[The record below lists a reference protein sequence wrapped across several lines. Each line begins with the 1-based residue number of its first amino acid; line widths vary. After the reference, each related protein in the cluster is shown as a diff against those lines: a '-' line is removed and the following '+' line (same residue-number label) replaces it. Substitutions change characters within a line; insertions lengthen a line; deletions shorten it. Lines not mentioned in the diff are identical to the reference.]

1 MRLYMEVY
9 FQILNICSFD
19 CATVTGSWKVKPLN
33 LRLTISV
40 GWVLSL
46 QLTVLSRSYPLG
58 YRTFLVVLFCVTFTI
73 HCLSFRGVCH
83 MTASDRFLF
92 STNAVRSYKASFCIL
107 AALYFVC
114 TNMTFVGRN
123 EVCQTELNS
132 VLTPPPKKKKKKKI
146 VDRNYF
152 RRQVWIFSDNF
163 FFSCLQ
169 KFLLSNRNE
178 LCVDKKPFYFDRKDF
193 VYINEFC
200 KTKLNSVLTKTLL
213 FIRNCFFQWPVRLWF
228 NRIFVRTSINS
239 MNCDR
244 LNFEDIYVL

>member
-92 STNAVRSYKASFCIL
+92 STNAVRSYKASFAYWQRFIL
-107 AALYFVC
+107 FAQIWLLSAEMRFVRQNWILYWH
-114 TNMTFVGRN
+114 
-123 EVCQTELNS
+123 
-132 VLTPPPKKKKKKKI
+132 PPQKKKKKKKLWTEI
-146 VDRNYF
+146 TFADRYEYF
-152 RRQVWIFSDNF
+152 QTISFFLVYRNF
-163 FFSCLQ
+163 FCQTEMNYVLI
-169 KFLLSNRNE
+169 RN
-178 LCVDKKPFYFDRKDF
+178 LF
-193 VYINEFC
+193 I
-200 KTKLNSVLTKTLL
+200 LTEKTLS
-213 FIRNCFFQWPVRLWF
+213 
-228 NRIFVRTSINS
+228 T
-239 MNCDR
+239 
-244 LNFEDIYVL
+244 